1 MALSIWSVG
10 LWALFSVS
18 AFKLPHYA
26 LPAYPAIALL
36 AARWWIEDDS
46 SGRRPALLHLALFA
60 TLAVTL
66 GLIAAGDGGAFVD
79 TVFSATDVYTRK
91 ELAGA
96 QASPLPPWSALQP
109 LVARTA
115 CVLAAGAVALAV
127 CAWRRA
133 GWWAGA
139 VVAATMLAVMPS
151 ALRALDLVAAGR
163 AVAGL
168 AAEARGL
175 VTPDTVLVH
184 EGPIENSGA
193 LELYS
198 GRRPVLVDARR
209 SVLGMGSTFP
219 DSGGVFWTKDQL
231 RDAWLSGRPLLLVT
245 PRDPAHSVVAT
256 LPADRVK
263 LLSAESGRWLYA
275 SVATPHR

>member
-1 MALSIWSVG
+1 V
-10 LWALFSVS
+10 
-18 AFKLPHYA
+18 
-26 LPAYPAIALL
+26 
-36 AARWWIEDDS
+36 
-46 SGRRPALLHLALFA
+46 HLALF
-60 TLAVTL
+60 TPLAV
-66 GLIAAGDGGAFVD
+66 GLALVAAGDGGAFVG

-109 LVARTA
+109 LVVRTA
-115 CVLAAGAVALAV
+115 FLFGMGAVALAV

-163 AVAGL
+163 AVSGL
-168 AAEARGL
+168 AADVRRYASPEA
-175 VTPDTVLVH
+175 VLAH

-209 SVLGMGSTFP
+209 SVLGMGATFA
-219 DSGGVFWTKDQL
+219 DSARIFWTADEL
-231 RDAWLSGRPLLLVT
+231 RDAWLSGRQILLVT
-245 PRDPAHSVVAT
+245 PRDPRHSVVAT
-256 LPADRVK
+256 LPRHRVK
-263 LLSAESGRWLYA
+263 LLGMENGRWLYA
-275 SVATPHR
+275 SVTVPPR